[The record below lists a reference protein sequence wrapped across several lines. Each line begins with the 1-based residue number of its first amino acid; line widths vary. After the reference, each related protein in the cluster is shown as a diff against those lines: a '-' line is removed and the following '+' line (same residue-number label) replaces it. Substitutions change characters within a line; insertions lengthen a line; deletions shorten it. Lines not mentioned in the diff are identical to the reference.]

1 MTEKILILDFGSQY
15 TQLIARN
22 IRELNVYCEI
32 VPYYTP
38 IVYDDSLK
46 GLLGLCD
53 SDVLKISVFPG
64 QLKSMEL
71 DTVLHEVIHAV
82 DIAMLLNMSE
92 RQVYCITVGL
102 LSVLK
107 GNPQFLEYLNKAI
120 NNE

>member
-1 MTEKILILDFGSQY
+1 MTAIPSTVDVIGRTYAVQ
-15 TQLIARN
+15 
-22 IRELNVYCEI
+22 
-32 VPYYTP
+32 
-38 IVYDDSLK
+38 YDDSLK

-53 SDVLKISVFPG
+53 SDVLKISIFPG